1 VAPGLAAS
9 YFSTWG
15 FFVKVGIVG
24 VGGVGAACALAVMQ
38 RGSARELILVDRNAK
53 RARAVATDM
62 RYGGPVS
69 PPIDIRDGSYQDL
82 TGADL
87 VMITAG
93 VNEKT
98 GGATDRND
106 PAGRLKLLD
115 VNAEIYRDIV
125 PQVIATAPHA
135 VLMVV
140 TDPPDPL
147 ADLTRQLAKHD
158 RVFSTGTVI
167 DSLRFRVNI
176 AEHLGVNPASVQAM
190 VIGEHGTTEVL
201 LWSSATV
208 AGVPVEQAYQEAN
221 QPFAKLREDVERD
234 VRYANITIIEG
245 NNASQYG
252 IGIVCARLTEAVLRD
267 ERTIF
272 PVASYQQA
280 YGVTLSLPSVVG
292 RAGVIR
298 TLEPTMSQDE
308 RAALEHSAEQL
319 KTAADHLQIRAM

>member
-1 VAPGLAAS
+1 M
-9 YFSTWG
+9 
-15 FFVKVGIVG
+15 KVGIIG
-24 VGGVGAACALAVMQ
+24 VGGVGAACALALMQ
-38 RGSARELILVDRNAK
+38 RGSAREIILVDRNAK
-53 RARAVATDM
+53 RAKAVATDM
-62 RYGGPVS
+62 RYGEPIS
-69 PPIDIRDGSYQDL
+69 PPVDIRDGSYQDL
-82 TGADL
+82 KGADL

-98 GGATDRND
+98 GGATNRDD
-106 PAGRLKLLD
+106 PSGRLRLLD
-115 VNAEIYRDIV
+115 TNAAIYRDIV
-125 PQVIATAPHA
+125 PQVVVAAPDA

-147 ADLTRQLAKHD
+147 ADLTRRLAKHD

-176 AEHLGVNPASVQAM
+176 AEHLAVNPASVQAM
-190 VIGEHGTTEVL
+190 VIGEHGTSEVL

-208 AGVPVEQAYQEAN
+208 AGVPVEQAYRQAS
-221 QPFAKLREDVERD
+221 QPFAKLREEVERD

-267 ERTIF
+267 ERTVF

-292 RAGVIR
+292 QGGVIR
-298 TLEPTMSQDE
+298 VLESPMSQEE
-308 RAALEHSAEQL
+308 RTALEQSAEQL
-319 KTAADHLQIRAM
+319 KTAAAAG